1 MPHQYDEHWPLVVVV
16 RLPSCPT
23 LCNLMECSMP
33 AFSFSISQSL
43 LRFMSIELVMLSNY
57 LILYHPLLLLP
68 SIFPSIRIFFTMSQ
82 LFLSGGQSI
91 GASVSVSVILMKPL
105 EPKPNTTASASGL
118 RPPWLLP
125 GQKVLQTG
133 GSDWK
138 YYSIEPV
145 STHFPL
151 DDKKSKRI
159 I

>member
-1 MPHQYDEHWPLVVVV
+1 MSTGHWWLLFGCQVVQLFATSWNAACQPSLSVSP
-16 RLPSCPT
+16 RACSDSCPLSWWCYPT
-23 LCNLMECSMP
+23 ISSCTIP
-33 AFSFSISQSL
+33 FSFCLQSFPASGSFL
-43 LRFMSIELVMLSNY
+43 MSW
-57 LILYHPLLLLP
+57 
-68 SIFPSIRIFFTMSQ
+68 
-82 LFLSGGQSI
+82 LFVSGGQSI